1 MLPADPTVDAYVA
14 QVDEG
19 RRDAVRTLRDLC
31 RSHLEGFTEGMKY
44 GMPGYWRGPV
54 QSGELEIG
62 FAAQKQYLSFYV
74 LRTDVMAAHLDRL
87 GGLDLGRGA
96 SVTAV
101 PTTRRGRGPVDPAV
115 DGGHLRADL
124 LRPAD

>member
-87 GGLDLGRGA
+87 GGLDLGKGCIRYRRPDQIDE
-96 SVTAV
+96 AV
-101 PTTRRGRGPVDPAV
+101 VRSIVRSTVATSGPIC
-115 DGGHLRADL
+115 
-124 LRPAD
+124 